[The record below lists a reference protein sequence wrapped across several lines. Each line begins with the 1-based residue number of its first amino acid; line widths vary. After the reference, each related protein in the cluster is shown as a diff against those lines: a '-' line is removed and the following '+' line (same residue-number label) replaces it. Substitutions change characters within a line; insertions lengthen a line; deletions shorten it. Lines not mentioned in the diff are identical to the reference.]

1 MDGLVKSLS
10 ALKFRRIFGDNISI
24 QLTYGAKMVD
34 YIVKFFTTGSA
45 MDIASRVLQVVL
57 MTAVFYTIFYY
68 CKKRKI
74 VPLAYILFGI
84 IAAVFAVSFLPVDNL
99 PFLVAI
105 ALGLT
110 LVASLLFFSHDL
122 RHDVFRFTWRRHFD
136 NPDLG
141 AEVSVD
147 DLTNSVAEITKACQR
162 LSKTNTGALIIVCD
176 NISDTI
182 LDSGIRIDG
191 VISADLLETIF
202 FPKTPLHD
210 GAVVISANK
219 VLTAGCYLPLTQE
232 NNLPREFGT
241 RHRAAIGVSE
251 AFPNLTAIVVS
262 EETGIISAVKDGK
275 IKRYLGADQLKRI
288 LGNAMGLTDDGE
300 KDNIWGVIEDEED

>member
-1 MDGLVKSLS
+1 MLE
-10 ALKFRRIFGDNISI
+10 
-24 QLTYGAKMVD
+24 
-34 YIVKFFTTGSA
+34 YIINFFTKGSA
-45 MDIASRVLQVVL
+45 AEIASRALQVVL
-57 MTAVFYTIFYY
+57 LTAVYYTIFYY

-74 VPLAYILFGI
+74 VPFAYILFGVV
-84 IAAVFAVSFLPVDNL
+84 AAVFAVSFLPVDNL
-99 PFLVAI
+99 PFIVAL

-122 RHDVFRFTWRRHFD
+122 RHDVFHFTWRKHFTNMD
-136 NPDLG
+136 VG

-147 DLTNSVAEITKACQR
+147 DLTHSVNEIAKACQR

-176 NISDTI
+176 SISDTI
-182 LDSGIRIDG
+182 LDSGVRIDAE
-191 VISADLLETIF
+191 ISSELLETIF

-232 NNLPREFGT
+232 TSLPREFGT

-251 AFPNLTAIVVS
+251 AFPSLTAIVVS
-262 EETGIISAVKDGK
+262 EETGIISAIKDGK
-275 IKRYLGADQLKRI
+275 VKRYLNADQIRRI